1 MATLSESQRSVFAA
15 AYRFYE
21 KYHDMPNDDTH
32 WQELAHEVGD
42 VYASNKCPLALHLL
56 TAVIDTIEDRCKAEQ
71 AAKQEVSTGN
81 WFDPVR
87 PEPKKSEQMVMTD
100 EHGRAVNF

>member
-1 MATLSESQRSVFAA
+1 MKALNESQRSVFTA
-15 AYRFYE
+15 AYRLYE
-21 KYHDMPNDDTH
+21 KYWDMENDDVH
-32 WQELAHEVGD
+32 WQALAYEVGD

-87 PEPKKSEQMVMTD
+87 PEPTRAEQMVMTD